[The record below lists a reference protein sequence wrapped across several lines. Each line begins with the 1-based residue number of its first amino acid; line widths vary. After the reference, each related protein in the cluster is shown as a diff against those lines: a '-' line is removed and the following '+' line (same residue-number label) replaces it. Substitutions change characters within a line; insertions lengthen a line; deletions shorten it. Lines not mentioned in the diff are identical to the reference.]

1 MSFIITND
9 DVQDIL
15 TDARYRAD
23 QSGHTELSELFRH
36 PKFVR
41 NAFGQLLHC
50 SINSH
55 YDPGAINTYTETVGE
70 MIAPYGGEVRG
81 ECEYIINEIHFGLRA
96 MVEPW
101 CDRGWLY
108 DIEAI
113 NDTNRSS
120 DGMPVGFVLTPIIA
134 PRVSC
139 QYSDL
144 IQTSALT
151 DHMNTKSY

>member
-9 DVQDIL
+9 DLQDIL

-23 QSGHTELSELFRH
+23 QSGHVELSELFRH

-41 NAFGQLLHC
+41 HAIGSLLHC
-50 SINSH
+50 SINAH
-55 YDPGAINTYTETVGE
+55 YDPGAINSYTETVTDMVVAYE
-70 MIAPYGGEVRG
+70 NEVRA
-81 ECEYIINEIHFGLRA
+81 ECEYILHELHFGLRA
-96 MVEPW
+96 TVEPW

-113 NDTNRSS
+113 GASANE
-120 DGMPVGFVLTPIIA
+120 MPVGFVLTPIVA
-134 PRVSC
+134 PRIHC

-144 IQTSALT
+144 IQTTALT
-151 DHMNTKSY
+151 DHMNGKTY